1 MVIVKIIS
9 LQAQIESLQESAQVW
24 VNAQLPNHSKSDR
37 EVLDPILMKEF
48 QWQISRDR
56 DR

>member
-24 VNAQLPNHSKSDR
+24 VNVQLPNRLMSDR
-37 EVLDPILMKEF
+37 EVLDPILMKES
-48 QWQISRDR
+48 QWQIGRDR
-56 DR
+56 GR